1 MSNPLQMRLPSG
13 QCTPLQE
20 PVGEPL
26 QASRAFRE
34 IVERLVQQHV
44 IEMSVLAMRVQSEA
58 GFKRLL
64 ERLLESFKGL
74 LEGF

>member
-1 MSNPLQMRLPSG
+1 MSNPLSMRLPSG

-34 IVERLVQQHV
+34 IVERLVQQHIV
-44 IEMSVLAMRVQSEA
+44 EMSVLAMRVQSEVGISRA
-58 GFKRLL
+58 YEALSLNGAKI
-64 ERLLESFKGL
+64 
-74 LEGF
+74 